1 MRLANDM
8 TLGVTNVAAAAERPD
23 ASRWAFAGVFVFT
36 LLLYVR
42 PNELA
47 PSVFGS
53 LPIAKAAAVATVALF
68 VVTGLASG
76 RPLTIWPLELKALVV
91 MTLVAVLTIPFAV
104 APGDSIAVLKDN
116 FLKAAIM
123 CLVIMNVAGTP
134 WRLRTLLRLVVLCG
148 VMLALFA
155 VRDFEAG
162 FFPTLNAGEGVRI
175 AGIVNG
181 MFGNPNDLATSLSQ
195 LVPLAVGLAVTRRG
209 LVRALFLACAALLT
223 LAVVVSFSRGGFLS
237 LVAMGG
243 LLMWKLRRRH
253 RGAVLVACGL
263 ALVAV
268 VTIAPSGYG
277 DRLSTIFDISA
288 DKTGSAQERY
298 ELMQRAA
305 SVAATRPIV
314 GVGIGNFHVY
324 SIREYVAHNSY
335 LEVAAELGWIGFVAY
350 LLLIVGPLVS
360 LNRIERATRE
370 EPGREEV
377 HVTSMTLQAAFVSYA
392 VCSFFT
398 SIEYQWHIYYL
409 VGYAVALRTIHT
421 NAGAASGAAGT
432 DAPAPSRSSGVLWA
446 NRPAAGV
453 S

>member
-1 MRLANDM
+1 MRLASANTID
-8 TLGVTNVAAAAERPD
+8 TPDVAVAAERPD
-23 ASRWAFAGVFVFT
+23 ASRWAFGGALVFT
-36 LLLYVR
+36 MLLYVR

-47 PSVFGS
+47 PGIFGS
-53 LPIAKAAAVATVALF
+53 LPLAKAAAVATVVLY
-68 VVTGLASG
+68 VTARLAAG
-76 RPLTIWPLELKALVV
+76 RSLTVWSLELKALLAMV
-91 MTLVAVLTIPFAV
+91 LIAVLTIPFAA

-116 FLKAAIM
+116 LLKAVIM
-123 CLVIMNVAGTP
+123 CVVIMNVAATP

-148 VMLALFA
+148 AMLALFA

-162 FFPTLNAGEGVRI
+162 FFPTLSAGEGVRI

-181 MFGNPNDLATSLSQ
+181 MFGNPNDLATSLSL

-209 LVRALFLACAALLT
+209 LVRAVFLACTALLT

-237 LVAMGG
+237 LAAMGG

-253 RGAVLVACGL
+253 RGVVLVTCGVVLAAVL
-263 ALVAV
+263 AV
-268 VTIAPSGYG
+268 APSGYG

-305 SVAATRPIV
+305 TVAATRPIV
-314 GVGIGNFHVY
+314 GVGIGNFHIY

-335 LEVAAELGWIGFVAY
+335 LEVAAELGWFGFVAY

-360 LNRIERATRE
+360 LNRIERATRHE
-370 EPGREEV
+370 TGREEL
-377 HVTSMTLQAAFVSYA
+377 HVMSMTLQASFVSYA

-409 VGYAVALRTIHT
+409 VGYAVALRSIHMNSEGAS
-421 NAGAASGAAGT
+421 NARGVE
-432 DAPAPSRSSGVLWA
+432 APSPARASGVLWA
-446 NRPAAGV
+446 NRRAAGV